1 MPPKTISQVDQN
13 EEANYLK
20 TYFASRD
27 GISDGIDVLR
37 QRQLMP
43 DTTREERLGIS
54 AEILRQE
61 AILAKL
67 TNKRRAFQAGTHT
80 INPPTDGQVK
90 AIQDLA
96 TRLDKLT
103 ANAQALRGAVDLT
116 TEIANEFGKIQDE
129 PR

>member
-1 MPPKTISQVDQN
+1 MPPKTRNQVTPAQ
-13 EEANYLK
+13 EARYLAA
-20 TYFASRD
+20 YFATRD

-43 DTTREERLGIS
+43 DTTRDERLGIS

-61 AILAKL
+61 ALLAKL

-80 INPPTDGQVK
+80 IEPPTQAQVT
-90 AIQDLA
+90 AIQELA
-96 TRLDKLT
+96 RRLDVLT
-103 ANAQALRGAVDLT
+103 ANAQALRSAVNLT
-116 TEIANEFGKIQDE
+116 TDIATQFAQIQDE